1 MRAWRELGCVPVF
14 GGCCHVGCILPL
26 PEPCMKTLGL
36 EGPSAASW
44 RSQPRTRMA
53 PGPLL
58 AGATAGLW
66 NPRVKTKDFRPSDCE
81 TLRCEG
87 RSRRHRTDLT
97 ATSPRSCPKAT
108 VRARTRHSKCGWPR
122 VPLRFQTFSGNTY
135 LPEPLMFAE
144 LCPMAVVSV

>member
-1 MRAWRELGCVPVF
+1 MRAWCELGGVPVF
-14 GGCCHVGCILPL
+14 GGCCHVGCVLPL
-26 PEPCMKTLGL
+26 PEPCMKTPGL

-53 PGPLL
+53 PGLLL

-87 RSRRHRTDLT
+87 RCRRHRTDLT

-108 VRARTRHSKCGWPR
+108 VRAAPALPRAAGHVSLSAFRPFLVTRTCQNR
-122 VPLRFQTFSGNTY
+122 
-135 LPEPLMFAE
+135 
-144 LCPMAVVSV
+144 